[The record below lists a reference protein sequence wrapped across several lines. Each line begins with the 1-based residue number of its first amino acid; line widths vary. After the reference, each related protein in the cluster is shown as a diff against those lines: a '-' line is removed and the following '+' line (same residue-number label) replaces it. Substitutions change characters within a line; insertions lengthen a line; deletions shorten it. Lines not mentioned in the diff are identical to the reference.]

1 MKKAIVLA
9 TLLFVVAVLVSACDS
24 TTRIVRPTLNPR
36 PTATTY
42 FVEIRCQ
49 GCADMGMEINIWA
62 NTFDKILRGSV
73 PHGTI
78 ARVHKTY
85 TRNGIKYYEVTAGG
99 IRGLVSEEFIH
110 K

>member
-1 MKKAIVLA
+1 MKRVIVFVA
-9 TLLFVVAVLVSACDS
+9 LLVVAVSVSACDS
-24 TTRIVRPTLNPR
+24 TTRSVRPTLKPR

-49 GCADMGMEINIWA
+49 ECADIGMKINIWA
-62 NTFDKILRGSV
+62 NTFDVILRGSV
-73 PHGTI
+73 PHGTT

-85 TRNGIKYYEVTAGG
+85 TRDGIKYFEVTAGG